1 MPSRFRSSFPA
12 LAGALL
18 LGACASAPVRLAGE
32 TDAHC
37 IHRLYDYPNRFEPF
51 PSAASDCAGHR
62 PLDLTGDRYYQELA
76 SSLNVPFV
84 SRDPKR
90 DQTIIPTGS
99 RFPQSTSEPAPP
111 ELQLR

>member
-1 MPSRFRSSFPA
+1 MPRRFRSSF
-12 LAGALL
+12 LSMGGALL
-18 LGACASAPVRLAGE
+18 LGACAAAPVRLPGE
-32 TDAHC
+32 TDAQC

-51 PSAASDCAGHR
+51 PTAASDCAGRR

-90 DQTIIPTGS
+90 DQTIILTGS
-99 RFPQSTSEPAPP
+99 RLPQPTSEPAPP